1 MSEQGIKKHNLILE
15 NRKNLSLGGIDD
27 VMGFNEETV
36 TLSGS
41 CGILVVRGENL
52 HISKLSLETGEVT
65 LDGKINALIYSEEKS
80 EKSGVFAR
88 LFK

>member
-1 MSEQGIKKHNLILE
+1 MSEQNQKKHNLILE

-27 VMGFNEETV
+27 VLGFNDEMV

-41 CGILVVRGENL
+41 CGILIVRGENL
-52 HISKLSLETGEVT
+52 HISKLSLETGEVS
-65 LDGKINALIYSEEKS
+65 LDGKIDGLIYSEDKK
-80 EKSGVFAR
+80 EKSGVFTR

>member
-1 MSEQGIKKHNLILE
+1 MTEQNQKKHNLILE

-27 VMGFNEETV
+27 VLGFNEETV
-36 TLSGS
+36 SLSGT
-41 CGILVVRGENL
+41 CGILIIRGENL

-65 LDGKINALIYSEEKS
+65 LDGKINAIIYPEDKKEKTS
-80 EKSGVFAR
+80 VFSR

>member
-1 MSEQGIKKHNLILE
+1 MSEQTPKKHNLILE

-27 VMGFNEETV
+27 VLGFNEETV

-41 CGILVVRGENL
+41 FGILVVRGENL

-65 LDGKINALIYSEEKS
+65 LDGKINALIYSEDRQ
-80 EKSGVFAR
+80 EKSGVFSR

>member
-1 MSEQGIKKHNLILE
+1 MSEQNQKKHNLILE

-27 VMGFNEETV
+27 VLGFNEEMV

-41 CGILVVRGENL
+41 CGILIVRGDNL
-52 HISKLSLETGEVT
+52 HISKLSLETGEVS
-65 LDGKINALIYSEEKS
+65 LDGKIDALIYSEDKKEKS
-80 EKSGVFAR
+80 SVFSR